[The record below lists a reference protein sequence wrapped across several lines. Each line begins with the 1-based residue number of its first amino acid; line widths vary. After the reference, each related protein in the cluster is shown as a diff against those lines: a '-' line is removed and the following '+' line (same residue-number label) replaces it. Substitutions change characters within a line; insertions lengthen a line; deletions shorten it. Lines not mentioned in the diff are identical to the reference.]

1 MKIGYARVSTDDQV
15 TALQRDALQAAGCEQ
30 IYEDR
35 GISGVAKKRPAL
47 EEAMQVIGKGDVLIV
62 WRLDRL
68 GRSLSDLLRISE
80 ELVGKGAHLHSLQDG
95 IDTTN
100 ASGKLVFHIMGS
112 LAEFERSLL
121 TERTRAGLEAAR
133 RRGVVVGRR
142 PKVTKA
148 KLDHALRLIE
158 SGIGVP
164 EVAKTLGV
172 GRSTL
177 YQALQLHERRK
188 GAA

>member
-1 MKIGYARVSTDDQV
+1 MKIGYARVSTDDQT
-15 TALQRDALQAAGCEQ
+15 TALQHDALRDAGCDRVL
-30 IYEDR
+30 EDK
-35 GISGVAKKRPAL
+35 GVSGVAKQRPAL
-47 EEAMQVIGKGDVLIV
+47 TRALDEIGKGDVLII

-68 GRSLSDLLRISE
+68 GRSLSDLLRIGE
-80 ELVGKGAHLHSLQDG
+80 QLAGKGAHLRSLQDG
-95 IDTTN
+95 IDTTT

-121 TERTRAGLEAAR
+121 AERTKAGLEAAR
-133 RRGVVVGRR
+133 QRGVKCGRR

-148 KLDHALRLIE
+148 KLDHAMRLIQ
-158 SGIGVP
+158 SGVKVP
-164 EVAKTLGV
+164 EVAKTIGV

-177 YQALQLHERRK
+177 YQAIQQAERR

>member
-1 MKIGYARVSTDDQV
+1 MKIGYARVSTDDQT
-15 TALQRDALQAAGCEQ
+15 TALQRDALRAAGCDHVHVDQ
-30 IYEDR
+30 
-35 GISGVAKKRPAL
+35 GVSGVAKKRPGLAAAL
-47 EEAMQVIGKGDVLIV
+47 DALGEGDELVV

-68 GRSLSDLLRISE
+68 GRSLSDLLRIA
-80 ELVGKGAHLHSLQDG
+80 ELLVSKGAHLRSLQDG

-100 ASGKLVFHIMGS
+100 ASGKLVFHIMGA

-121 TERTRAGLEAAR
+121 TERTRAGLVAAR
-133 RRGVVVGRR
+133 KRGVVGGRR

-148 KLDHALRLIE
+148 KLDHALRLLE
-158 SGIGVP
+158 SGVGVQ
-164 EVAKTLGV
+164 EIAKTLGV

-177 YQALQLHERRK
+177 YQALQDYEQRR